1 LLINNNKIVE
11 IATNETVILSLGRQ
25 LLLPRQGDEQTE
37 VVVLRRIVFLGF
49 LRNSPMFLNMLE
61 YFFEKVVGGNINL

>member
-1 LLINNNKIVE
+1 MLINNNKIVE